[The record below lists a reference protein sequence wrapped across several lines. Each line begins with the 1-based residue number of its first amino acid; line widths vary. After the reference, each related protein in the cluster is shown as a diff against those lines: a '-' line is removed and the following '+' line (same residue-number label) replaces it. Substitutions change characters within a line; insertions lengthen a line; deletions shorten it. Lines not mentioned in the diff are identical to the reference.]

1 MQGRELLRSVA
12 GLCLV
17 LFCGILHREILM
29 DINDVNGDRNN
40 GVHTVPVVLGKP
52 AALAI
57 AACLAAASVAAAAYV
72 LATAAPPALLVSLW
86 PLLLLHLSMLSQGQ

>member
-1 MQGRELLRSVA
+1 MQGQELLRSVA

-29 DINDVNGDRNN
+29 DLNDVDGDRDN
-40 GVHTVPVVLGKP
+40 GVRTVPVVLGKP

-57 AACLAAASVAAAAYV
+57 AACLAAAPVAAVAYM
-72 LATAAPPALLVSLW
+72 LTTAPPPALLVSLW
-86 PLLLLHLSMLSQGQ
+86 PLPLQHLSKLSGS